1 MSVNMKKLR
10 VSLLHVAPIVG
21 EIEYNQRLIECAVQV
36 AAERGADWVV
46 SPELCLCGYQFS
58 QRIGT
63 DWIAPQ
69 PDAWMAQFCQLVKS
83 LQISVF
89 LAGPERDATTGKL
102 HNSAFLVNSD
112 GEIIGKHRKINV
124 HAEASWASPGE
135 AISAI
140 AWNSLKVGL
149 LICADAYTKDI
160 AGSLKAQGA
169 QLLVSPAAWAPGLY
183 GPAGEWEQRTRDTGL
198 PLIVCNRTG
207 REETLSFVQAESVV
221 VKQGKRVLA
230 HHSTRS
236 VVLTFDWDLETMDL
250 LSPTY
255 QKDDL

>member
-1 MSVNMKKLR
+1 MKKLR

-21 EIEYNQRLIECAVQV
+21 ERGCNRRLIECAVQV

-46 SPELCLCGYQFS
+46 SPELCLCGYQFP

-69 PDAWMAQFCQLVKS
+69 PDAWMGRFCQLVKS
-83 LQISVF
+83 VQISVF
-89 LAGPERDATTGKL
+89 LAGPERDTTTGKL
-102 HNSAFLVNSD
+102 HNSAFLINSD

-140 AWNSLKVGL
+140 EWNGLKVGI
-149 LICADAYTKDI
+149 LICSDAYTEDI

-183 GPAGEWEQRTRDTGL
+183 GPAGEWEQRTLDTGL

-207 REETLSFVQAESVV
+207 REETLSFLEAESLV
-221 VKQGKRVLA
+221 VKNGQRMIS
-230 HHSTRS
+230 HRSERS
-236 VVLTFDWDLETMDL
+236 VVLTFDWDLATMDL
-250 LSPTY
+250 LSPEY
-255 QKDDL
+255 QRDDL

>member
-1 MSVNMKKLR
+1 
-10 VSLLHVAPIVG
+10 
-21 EIEYNQRLIECAVQV
+21 
-36 AAERGADWVV
+36 
-46 SPELCLCGYQFS
+46 
-58 QRIGT
+58 
-63 DWIAPQ
+63 
-69 PDAWMAQFCQLVKS
+69 MAQFCQLVKS

-102 HNSAFLVNSD
+102 HNSAFLINSD
-112 GEIIGKHRKINV
+112 GEIIGKHCKINV

-207 REETLSFVQAESVV
+207 KEETLSFVQAESVV

-230 HHSTRS
+230 HRSTRS

-250 LSPTY
+250 LSPAY